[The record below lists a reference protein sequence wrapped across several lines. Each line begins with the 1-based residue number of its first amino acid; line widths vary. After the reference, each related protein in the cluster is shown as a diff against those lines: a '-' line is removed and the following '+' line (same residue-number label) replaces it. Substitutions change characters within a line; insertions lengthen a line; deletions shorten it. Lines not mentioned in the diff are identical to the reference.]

1 MQLSQKKFKK
11 ASTLREMKDRI
22 AKAATP
28 QAQSQKVA
36 KKESF

>member
-1 MQLSQKKFKK
+1 
-11 ASTLREMKDRI
+11 MKDRI

-28 QAQSQKVA
+28 QAQSQKAA